1 MFIVDQIKV
10 FAYDRTSKHDFYKVS
25 NEAQYTQCREA
36 SISRHGVEPLRFSD
50 YGLSGGTDQRAG
62 FQELIKHIKS
72 LNEPA
77 ILYVWRYDRLSR
89 DVNVALRFLELC
101 QKHKVEVISLAEPL
115 PSSNS
120 YASDAMKKMF
130 VQLLF
135 INADMQRMIIS
146 ENKQAGLKY
155 KQSKGL
161 YIGALAP
168 YGYRLKKGKL
178 VVDQEKAAIVR
189 LIFNLYL
196 TNGYGYQKITK
207 YLLKN
212 GFYYNKNKRF
222 ESYHI
227 AKILR
232 NQAYIGIVQGGKFGP
247 YKANFDPIV
256 KSEDFHAVQ
265 ALLNNKKREKVD
277 GAVYVLRKKVS
288 CPFCS
293 RHLSP
298 KMQRHS
304 NKTYRY
310 YYCANPSC
318 RGLFIA
324 KNQIEKEVLEL
335 MIKMLLRPAVMDKIV
350 TELNHQLEHRLKEQ
364 KKIQVQEQKESQRLL
379 EQLENGQISPN
390 EFAIKTR
397 QEHREPSISKITKDQ
412 INQLLQ
418 KPPEAV
424 TKLLF
429 DSINEVE
436 VTEDKKI
443 QAIVVSGLGK
453 VNKKGWIS

>member
-1 MFIVDQIKV
+1 MNKEPRVLV
-10 FAYDRTSKHDFYKVS
+10 YDRTSRDERTKIS
-25 NEAQYTQCREA
+25 NEAQYRLCMDRALMDHQC
-36 SISRHGVEPLRFSD
+36 SPLRFSD
-50 YGLSGGTDQRAG
+50 YGASGGISQRKG
-62 FQELIKHIKS
+62 FQKLIKFIEF
-72 LNEPA
+72 LEVPA
-77 ILYVWRYDRLSR
+77 ILYIWRYDRLSR
-89 DVNVALRFLELC
+89 NVKVAIEFLELC
-101 QKHKVEVISLAEPL
+101 DKKQVSVISLAEPL
-115 PSSNS
+115 PNDGKHN
-120 YASDAMKKMF
+120 AANQFF

-135 INADMQRMIIS
+135 INAELQKNIIS

-155 KQSKGL
+155 KQSKGM

-168 YGYRLKKGKL
+168 YGYKLLNGEL
-178 VVDQEKAAIVR
+178 VVDREKAAIVR

-212 GFYYNKNKRF
+212 GFYYKRNKQF
-222 ESYHI
+222 ETYHV
-227 AKILR
+227 AQILR

-247 YKANFDPIV
+247 YKANFEPIV
-256 KSEDFHAVQ
+256 ESEDFHAAQ
-265 ALLNNKKREKVD
+265 TLLSNKQKEKVD
-277 GAVYVLRKKVS
+277 GAVYVLRKKIN

-298 KMQRHS
+298 KMQRHA

-310 YYCANPSC
+310 YYCANPIC

-324 KNQIEKEVLEL
+324 KNQMEKEVLEL
-335 MIKMLLRPAVMDKIV
+335 MINMLLRPAVVDKIV

-364 KKIQVQEQKESQRLL
+364 KKIQAQEQKESQRLL

-397 QEHREPSISKITKDQ
+397 QEHREPSTTEVTKDQ
-412 INQLLQ
+412 VEQLLK

-424 TKLLF
+424 TQLLF

>member
-1 MFIVDQIKV
+1 MAI
-10 FAYDRTSKHDFYKVS
+10 ALTYDRTSKKEKNKVS
-25 NEAQYTQCREA
+25 NEAQYLKCLDATM
-36 SISRHGVEPLRFSD
+36 SRHGIEPLRFSD
-50 YGLSGGTDQRAG
+50 YGISGGTDQRAG
-62 FQELIKHIKS
+62 FQELIKYIKS
-72 LNEPA
+72 INEPA
-77 ILYVWRYDRLSR
+77 VLYVWRYDRLSR
-89 DVNVALRFLELC
+89 NVNVALRFLELC
-101 QKHKVEVISLAEPL
+101 HKHKVEVISLAEPL
-115 PSSNS
+115 PSSR

-146 ENKQAGLKY
+146 ENKQAALEY
-155 KQSKGL
+155 KQSKGM

-168 YGYRLKKGKL
+168 YGYRLTKGKL
-178 VVDQEKAAIVR
+178 VVDQEKAAIVQ

-196 TNGYGYQKITK
+196 TNGYGYQKISK

-212 GFYYNKNKRF
+212 GFYYKGNKQF
-222 ESYHI
+222 EPYHI

-247 YKANFDPIV
+247 YKANFEPII
-256 KSEDFHAVQ
+256 KTDDFHAAQ
-265 ALLNNKKREKVD
+265 TLLNNKKREKVD

-298 KMQRHS
+298 KRQRHA

-335 MIKMLLRPAVMDKIV
+335 MIKMLLRPSVLENLV
-350 TELNHQLEHRLKEQ
+350 TELNNQLQCKLKQ
-364 KKIQVQEQKESQRLL
+364 HKKNHVQQQKETQRLL

-390 EFAIKTR
+390 EFAIKAS
-397 QEHREPSISKITKDQ
+397 QEHTEPSTTKVTKDQ
-412 INQLLQ
+412 VEQLLK
-418 KPPEAV
+418 KPPKAV
-424 TKLLF
+424 TQLLF